1 MKIAP
6 LPSSPPSPD
15 RNLTDITTDR
25 ISPSQRKEVIDR
37 SKVDPKVL
45 AAADGMEAVFLDMMM
60 KEMRQSVG
68 EDPAS
73 PSSQATKIYT
83 SMFDSEVAQRAAEQ
97 GGLGISDSIIAYLQ
111 SNGYTGNQG
120 PAQRTGGTS
129 HEGQLKSK

>member
-6 LPSSPPSPD
+6 LPSSPPSPA

-45 AAADGMEAVFLDMMM
+45 EAADGMEAVFLDMMM
-60 KEMRQSVG
+60 RQMRQTVG
-68 EDPAS
+68 NDEANPK
-73 PSSQATKIYT
+73 SQATQIYT
-83 SMFDSEVAQRAAEQ
+83 SMFDSEVARKAAEQ
-97 GGLGISDSIIAYLQ
+97 GGLGISDTIIAYLQ
-111 SNGYTGNQG
+111 SNGYTVNQG

-129 HEGQLKSK
+129 HEGQLKPK